1 MRVRLKTI
9 LCTTDFSDY
18 SNQTIAYGA
27 AIAAEFG
34 AQLLVCHVIDLQFAA
49 IYGTVHFLPPD
60 LQTQSIETAI
70 ERIKTLMKGSRV
82 TWEPVVFTGPPADR
96 IAGIVAER
104 SVDLVI
110 AATRGRTGLKRFLLG
125 SVTERLMR
133 SLTCPLLVVR
143 DIPPELRPDPS
154 VGLRFKKVFVGCD
167 FSPASNTA
175 LEYGLGLAQE
185 FEAELH
191 LVHVIEPQVYSDFVA
206 TSLSEDREAGND
218 IKVRLDQRLAGLVPA
233 EVMNWCRVK
242 TAVIAGRPFEAITD
256 YAGEKNID
264 LVVLGVRGHGVV
276 ETLFLGSTTD
286 RVIRKVQCP
295 VLSVNPPQPD
305 DTLK

>member
-18 SNQTIAYGA
+18 SNQTIAYGV
-27 AIAAEFG
+27 AIAEEFG
-34 AQLLVCHVIDLQFAA
+34 ARLLVSHVIDLQFAA

-60 LQTQSIETAI
+60 LQTQCIDTAL
-70 ERIKTLMKGSRV
+70 ERIRALMEGKGV
-82 TWEPVVFTGPPADR
+82 PWEAVVATGPPADEIAR
-96 IAGIVAER
+96 IVTER
-104 SVDLVI
+104 SVDLAI
-110 AATRGRTGLKRFLLG
+110 SATHGRAGLKRFVLG

-143 DIPPELRPDPS
+143 DISPELMPDPS
-154 VGLRFKKVFVGCD
+154 RGLRFKKVLVGCD
-167 FSPASNTA
+167 FSPASNAA

-191 LVHVIEPQVYSDFVA
+191 LLHIIEPLVYSDFMA
-206 TSLSEDREAGND
+206 ASLSEAQGDSSD
-218 IKVRLDQRLAGLVPA
+218 IKVRLDRRLTGLVTE

-242 TAVIAGRPFEAITD
+242 TAVIAGRSFEAIID
-256 YAGEKNID
+256 YAGENNID

-286 RVIRKVQCP
+286 RVIRKAQCP
-295 VLSVNPPQPD
+295 VLSVSPAG
-305 DTLK
+305 